1 MQAPSF
7 WVTAAQRSV
16 SSGSKPSAGPTVIR
30 GGPSSLTVQSPGR
43 SGTRLCPATPLHA
56 VGTPFHE
63 RASESLRGPGGG
75 KVATACGAR
84 LLVPQPGALRD
95 RGGRGRLHGTGQ
107 QGKAGMSP
115 GDRTG
120 FSKATLEGSS
130 SPREGLAG
138 ERCALPLRCGGPA
151 LLGRRLSRWLSPGC
165 HRKAAPADAFCTS
178 GFVLPLPTG
187 PAWQWRDGSGP
198 GAARCRVHGS
208 V

>member
-1 MQAPSF
+1 MAMQAPSF

-75 KVATACGAR
+75 KVATACGAS

-138 ERCALPLRCGGPA
+138 GKVRSAPA
-151 LLGRRLSRWLSPGC
+151 VRWAGSPG
-165 HRKAAPADAFCTS
+165 KASLQVAVTW
-178 GFVLPLPTG
+178 LP
-187 PAWQWRDGSGP
+187 QESS
-198 GAARCRVHGS
+198 AR
-208 V
+208 